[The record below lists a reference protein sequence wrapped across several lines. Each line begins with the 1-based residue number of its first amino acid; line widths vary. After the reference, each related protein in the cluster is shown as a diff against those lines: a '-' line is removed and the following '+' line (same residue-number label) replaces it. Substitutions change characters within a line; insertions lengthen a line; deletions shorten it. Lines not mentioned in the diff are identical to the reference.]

1 MFQFDRFFQEIIR
14 KSHNCFAMNYQKN
27 NISFLLGVITVIT
40 ILTTM
45 GFETNQIYAEESEG
59 YKMAEDVKAILT
71 FTFRDGVEI
80 HEFPVFSMSSDFVS
94 NKGTFFEVQGVVGNA
109 PHLHQALDEAFKF
122 RLMKTTGGNSLE
134 YDYRFFD
141 VDVDFTRN
149 GESFLGLGYYNCEID
164 DYQVET
170 LNSHD
175 YESYL
180 SSKSGFAIVD
190 TIEFQCGGVNSENG
204 YGRLLDNQSRT
215 GAMDVVY
222 NYPHL
227 SYKYAENVRTF
238 VTFQFDNGSE
248 RIEFPIFEL
257 SGGFGE
263 GKITP
268 EFSVEG
274 ILGSYP
280 LLNDAIGKSR
290 KVSGLSSG
298 FNTDFNAKVEFIQ
311 GTLLDGEKLL
321 RSIDYNGCIVD
332 SSKIVTKYDK
342 EEGFT
347 GKRGFALVQQTG
359 FTCTGMHPINPVYD
373 QLYQD
378 YSIMRTSFMENSQM
392 NNGYN
397 MGTGP
402 HAIVTFDFNNARE
415 TINFP
420 MFEQS
425 DILSKSNPTFELKGI
440 VGDYPLLYKRV
451 DDAAKTNQIQGAS
464 LNTELFD
471 VGVSL
476 MYDEVKVREFS
487 YSKCRV
493 TDYVVGSQT
502 NKEETYFKGNAL
514 SNTFSFECHG
524 YHPNDPIYDAMF
536 DTYYKADTL
545 SSLDLSDTQTWSDLY
560 K

>member
-1 MFQFDRFFQEIIR
+1 
-14 KSHNCFAMNYQKN
+14 MNYYKN
-27 NISFLLGVITVIT
+27 NISFLLGIITVIT

-45 GFETNQIYAEESEG
+45 GFEINQIYAEETK
-59 YKMAEDVKAILT
+59 YKMAEDVKATLT
-71 FTFRDGVEI
+71 FTFVDGVEI

-94 NKGTFFEVQGVVGNA
+94 NDGTFFVVKGVVGNA
-109 PHLHQALDEAFKF
+109 PHLHQALDDAFKY
-122 RLMKTTGGNSLE
+122 RLMKTTGGNSFN

-141 VDVDFTRN
+141 VDVDFTRD
-149 GESFLGLGYYNCEID
+149 GESFLVLNYNHCEIF
-164 DYQVET
+164 DYKVET

-175 YESYL
+175 FESYL

-204 YGRLLDNQSRT
+204 YGSMLDNSSRT
-215 GAMDVVY
+215 GAKSVVY
-222 NYPHL
+222 DYSRS

-238 VTFQFDNGSE
+238 VTFQFDNGIE

-263 GKITP
+263 GRVTP

-274 ILGSYP
+274 ILDSYP

-290 KVSGLSSG
+290 KLSGVQSG
-298 FNTDFNAKVEFIQ
+298 FNTDFDAKVEFIQ
-311 GTLLDGEKLL
+311 VTWLVGEKLL
-321 RSIDYNGCIVD
+321 RAIDYNDCIVD
-332 SSKIVTKYDK
+332 SSKIVTQYDK

-347 GKRGFALVQQTG
+347 GKRGFAIVQQTG
-359 FTCTGMHPINPVYD
+359 FVCSGMNPINPGYD

-378 YSIMRTSFMENSQM
+378 YSIVRPTFVEHSQM

-397 MGTGP
+397 MGQGP
-402 HAIVTFDFNNARE
+402 HAIVTFDFNSAKE

-420 MFEQS
+420 MFDQS
-425 DILSKSNPTFELKGI
+425 DILSKSNPSFELKGI

-464 LNTELFD
+464 SIRELFD
-471 VGVSL
+471 VDVSL
-476 MYDEVKVREFS
+476 MYDEVTVREFS
-487 YSKCRV
+487 YGKCRV
-493 TDYVVGSQT
+493 TDYIVESQT

-524 YHPNDPIYDAMF
+524 YHPNDPIYNAMY
-536 DTYYKADTL
+536 DTYSKADTQ
-545 SSLDLSDTQTWSDLY
+545 SSLDLRDTQTWPPGFESPQWLV
-560 K
+560 

>member
-1 MFQFDRFFQEIIR
+1 MVTI
-14 KSHNCFAMNYQKN
+14 QKN
-27 NISFLLGVITVIT
+27 NISFLLGIITIIT

-59 YKMAEDVKAILT
+59 YKMAEDVKAVLT
-71 FTFRDGVEI
+71 FTFRDGVET

-94 NKGTFFEVQGVVGNA
+94 NDGTFFEVKGVVGSA
-109 PHLHQALDEAFKF
+109 PHLHKALDEAFKF
-122 RLMKTTGGNSLE
+122 RLMKTTGGNSHE

-141 VDVDFTRN
+141 VDVDFTRD
-149 GESFLGLGYYNCEID
+149 GESFLGLDYYNCEIET
-164 DYQVET
+164 YLVET

-190 TIEFQCGGVNSENG
+190 TIEFQCGGINSENG
-204 YGRLLDNQSRT
+204 YGKMLDNQSRT
-215 GAMDVVY
+215 GATDVVY
-222 NYPHL
+222 NYPH
-227 SYKYAENVRTF
+227 SPSKYAEDVRTF
-238 VTFQFDNGSE
+238 VTFQFDNGIE
-248 RIEFPIFEL
+248 RIEFPIFKL

-263 GKITP
+263 GNITP

-290 KVSGLSSG
+290 KVFGVQTG
-298 FNTDFNAKVEFIQ
+298 FNTDFDAKVEFIQ
-311 GTLLDGEKLL
+311 GSLLNGEKLL
-321 RSIDYNGCIVD
+321 RVIDYNGCIVD
-332 SSKIVTKYDK
+332 SSKIVTQYDK

-359 FTCTGMHPINPVYD
+359 FTCSGMHPINPEYD

-378 YSIMRTSFMENSQM
+378 YPVFRTSFVENSQM

-402 HAIVTFDFNNARE
+402 HAIVTFDFDRARE

-420 MFEQS
+420 IFEQK
-425 DILSKSNPTFELKGI
+425 DILSRSYPTFELKGI

-451 DDAAKTNQIQGAS
+451 DDAAKINQIQGVS
-464 LNTELFD
+464 LLTELFD
-471 VGVSL
+471 VDVTL
-476 MYDEVKVREFS
+476 MYDEVQVREFS
-487 YSKCRV
+487 YTKCRV

-514 SNTFSFECHG
+514 SNTFSFECLG
-524 YHPNDPIYDAMF
+524 YHPNDPIYNAMF

-545 SSLDLSDTQTWSDLY
+545 SSLDLRDTQTWSDLY